1 MKFKFTNKK
10 YAIRK
15 LTMGVASIAIG
26 TILWG
31 GGYTLSGNSTLGTN
45 IAYAACNTNYYY
57 FLNHYDE
64 YETVYEADGTLAK
77 GEHKVAR
84 EVNEGRQLFQIVPIN
99 CSYEPYPALGDD
111 ELFHKPYEVITNKS
125 NVAKEYELKTLDN
138 NKKDHRT
145 EEDDTEEAKLWDR
158 YMNSPGEF
166 FFETRTRKKVLLNK
180 DENVTEPINNE
191 DGSIT
196 IPSHSVSKKYKNRKD
211 EMKEFSIGTIDE
223 NYLNKEHHYDD
234 NVYIRNTY
242 NKYVKDYFK
251 LVKVGNVERI
261 PISTTAIETDYVANN
276 TLDYGVRNTTNQGK
290 EGLRENVVTYEVD
303 RNTGALKNSTTVENT
318 IPMEKKIVEV
328 GTKEKVVY
336 SKKGNDVIK
345 TTTTYELNTTTGEV
359 TPKSIERIYNAGGV
373 APKEIVE
380 EIPKTITYIAD
391 ENLHYGTRNVEQ
403 AGENGKKVTTTT
415 YEVNPENGELIEH
428 TNEPVITEPTE
439 EIIKVGTQ
447 KRWETKREN
456 DDWIFTYTKYT
467 LNEQTGEVSTTEG
480 EDRKQDYFKPK
491 ITQIT
496 DGNKTIKTTTV
507 AIAFPNEAYDSDSL
521 NMPPVFTETTT
532 EETIETIP
540 SIKKYVK
547 DDTRNLGEE
556 NTISVQGKNGTKT
569 IVKTIYGDVD
579 KWILEKMPDEIKNNP
594 NFNGGTVTSEPVITE
609 ATDTIV
615 KVAAKDKVE
624 YLKVGNDVVKRIT
637 IYKVNPETGDVTS
650 EVKDEVIKVGEVK
663 YKVEYLKVGNDVVK
677 RTTTYKV
684 NPENGE
690 VTTEVKDEVIKTGE
704 VKDKVE
710 YLKVNND
717 VIKRTT
723 TYKVNPETGEIT
735 SEVKDEVVKTGEVK
749 DKVEYLKVGNDVVK
763 RTTTYKV
770 NPENGEVTTEVKD
783 EVIKTGE
790 VKDKVEYLKVNNDVI
805 KRTTTYKVNSETGE
819 ITSEVKD
826 EVIKT
831 EQPKVEHS
839 KGTELPLKQDELPEL
854 KVAIIKDKDNNI
866 LDVIKENEE
875 PKNIQGYVNTNKS
888 EIDNEGHKVYIYEKI
903 VETSKGTENPPVVNL
918 PEFTGGVNATDAPV
932 SEELPELKVDVRDAN
947 TDKKPNNIQD
957 NNTVNNKETQD
968 TTITNKE
975 EDKVVETNK
984 EPIANNKQTINKKD
998 ELPKTNASFFS
1009 GLGLLAGFGLIGR
1022 KKDK

>member
-10 YAIRK
+10 YAVRK

-45 IAYAACNTNYYY
+45 IAYAACSLNYYY

-99 CSYEPYPALGDD
+99 CSYEPYTALGDD

-223 NYLNKEHHYDD
+223 NYLNKEHYYDD

-303 RNTGALKNSTTVENT
+303 RNTGDLKNPTTVENT
-318 IPMEKKIVEV
+318 IPMEKKIIEV

-359 TPKSIERIYNAGGV
+359 TPKSIESIYNAGGV

-415 YEVNPENGELIEH
+415 YKVNPENGELIEH

-447 KRWETKREN
+447 KRWQAKREN
-456 DDWIFTYTKYT
+456 DDWVVNVTEYT
-467 LNEQTGEVSTTEG
+467 LNEQTGKVSETKEEG
-480 EDRKQDYFKPK
+480 RQQDYFKLK
-491 ITQIT
+491 VTETQE
-496 DGNKTIKTTTV
+496 GNKTIKTTTV
-507 AIAFPNEAYDSDSL
+507 GIAFPKENYDSYSL
-521 NMPPVFTETTT
+521 NIPPAFTYITTK
-532 EETIETIP
+532 EIIETIP
-540 SIKKYVK
+540 SVKKYVK
-547 DDTRNLGEE
+547 DNTRNLGEE
-556 NTISVQGKNGTKT
+556 NIIFTQGENGTKT
-569 IVKTIYGDVD
+569 IVETYYGGIV
-579 KWILEKMPDEIKNNP
+579 KRILEEMPDEIKNNS
-594 NFNGGTVTSEPVITE
+594 NFDERIVTSEPVITE
-609 ATDTIV
+609 ATDTII

-624 YLKVGNDVVKRIT
+624 YLKVNNDVVKRA
-637 IYKVNPETGDVTS
+637 
-650 EVKDEVIKVGEVK
+650 
-663 YKVEYLKVGNDVVK
+663 
-677 RTTTYKV
+677 TTYKV

-710 YLKVNND
+710 YLKV
-717 VIKRTT
+717 
-723 TYKVNPETGEIT
+723 
-735 SEVKDEVVKTGEVK
+735 
-749 DKVEYLKVGNDVVK
+749 GNDVVK

-770 NPENGEVTTEVKD
+770 NPENGEVTPEVKD

-790 VKDKVEYLKVNNDVI
+790 VKDKVEYLKVNNDVVKRTTTYKVNPETGEVTSEIKDEIVKTGEVKDKVEYLKVGNDVI

-854 KVAIIKDKDNNI
+854 KVAIIKDKENNI

-918 PEFTGGVNATDAPV
+918 PEFTGGVKATDAPV
-932 SEELPELKVDVRDAN
+932 VEELPELKVDVRD
-947 TDKKPNNIQD
+947 DKKPNNIHD
-957 NNTVNNKETQD
+957 NNTVN
-968 TTITNKE
+968 NKE

-984 EPIANNKQTINKKD
+984 EPVENNKQTISKKV
-998 ELPKTNASFFS
+998 ELPKTSASFFS
-1009 GLGLLAGFGLIGR
+1009 GLGLLAGFGLIRR

>member
-45 IAYAACNTNYYY
+45 IAYAACNPNSYY

-84 EVNEGRQLFQIVPIN
+84 EVNEGRQLFQLVPIN
-99 CSYEPYPALGDD
+99 CSYEPYTALGDD

-138 NKKDHRT
+138 NKKKHRT
-145 EEDDTEEAKLWDR
+145 EEDDKEEAKLWDR

-211 EMKEFSIGTIDE
+211 EIKEFSIRTIDE
-223 NYLNKEHHYDD
+223 NYLNKEHLYDD

-303 RNTGALKNSTTVENT
+303 RNTGDLKNPTTVENT
-318 IPMEKKIVEV
+318 IPMEKKIIEV

-345 TTTTYELNTTTGEV
+345 TTITYELNTTTGEV
-359 TPKSIERIYNAGGV
+359 TPHDN
-373 APKEIVE
+373 E
-380 EIPKTITYIAD
+380 E
-391 ENLHYGTRNVEQ
+391 
-403 AGENGKKVTTTT
+403 
-415 YEVNPENGELIEH
+415 
-428 TNEPVITEPTE
+428 VI
-439 EIIKVGTQ
+439 K
-447 KRWETKREN
+447 
-456 DDWIFTYTKYT
+456 
-467 LNEQTGEVSTTEG
+467 TGEV
-480 EDRKQDYFKPK
+480 
-491 ITQIT
+491 
-496 DGNKTIKTTTV
+496 
-507 AIAFPNEAYDSDSL
+507 
-521 NMPPVFTETTT
+521 
-532 EETIETIP
+532 
-540 SIKKYVK
+540 
-547 DDTRNLGEE
+547 
-556 NTISVQGKNGTKT
+556 
-569 IVKTIYGDVD
+569 
-579 KWILEKMPDEIKNNP
+579 
-594 NFNGGTVTSEPVITE
+594 
-609 ATDTIV
+609 
-615 KVAAKDKVE
+615 KDKVE
-624 YLKVGNDVVKRIT
+624 YLKVN
-637 IYKVNPETGDVTS
+637 
-650 EVKDEVIKVGEVK
+650 
-663 YKVEYLKVGNDVVK
+663 NDVVK

-690 VTTEVKDEVIKTGE
+690 VTSEVKDEVIKSDEVKDKIEYLKVNNDVVKRTTTYKVNPENGEVTPEVKDEVIKTGE

-717 VIKRTT
+717 VVKKTT
-723 TYKVNPETGEIT
+723 TYKVNPETGEVT
-735 SEVKDEVVKTGEVK
+735 SEVKDEIIKTGEVK

-790 VKDKVEYLKVNNDVI
+790 VKDKVEYLKVGNDIV
-805 KRTTTYKVNSETGE
+805 KRTTTYKVNPETGEVTPEVKDEVIKTGEVKDKIEYLKVGNDVVKRTTTYKVNPENGDVTSDVKDEVIKVGEVKDKVEYLKVGNDVVKRTTTYKVNPKTGE

-826 EVIKT
+826 EVVKT

-888 EIDNEGHKVYIYEKI
+888 EIDNEGHKVYIYEKM
-903 VETSKGTENPPVVNL
+903 VETSNGTENPPVVNL

-932 SEELPELKVDVRDAN
+932 IEELPELKVDVRDAN
-947 TDKKPNNIQD
+947 TDNKPNNIQD

-984 EPIANNKQTINKKD
+984 EPIENNKQTINKKD

-1009 GLGLLAGFGLIGR
+1009 GLGLLAGFGLIRR

>member
-1 MKFKFTNKK
+1 M
-10 YAIRK
+10 
-15 LTMGVASIAIG
+15 
-26 TILWG
+26 G

-45 IAYAACNTNYYY
+45 IAYAACNSNYYY

-303 RNTGALKNSTTVENT
+303 RNTGDLKNPTTVENT
-318 IPMEKKIVEV
+318 IPMEKKIIEV

-403 AGENGKKVTTTT
+403 AGANGKKVTTTT

-447 KRWETKREN
+447 KRWKTKREN

-615 KVAAKDKVE
+615 KVA
-624 YLKVGNDVVKRIT
+624 T
-637 IYKVNPETGDVTS
+637 
-650 EVKDEVIKVGEVK
+650 
-663 YKVEYLKVGNDVVK
+663 
-677 RTTTYKV
+677 
-684 NPENGE
+684 
-690 VTTEVKDEVIKTGE
+690 
-704 VKDKVE
+704 
-710 YLKVNND
+710 
-717 VIKRTT
+717 
-723 TYKVNPETGEIT
+723 
-735 SEVKDEVVKTGEVK
+735 K

-770 NPENGEVTTEVKD
+770 NPETGEVTPEVKD

-790 VKDKVEYLKVNNDVI
+790 VKDKIEYLKVGNDVV
-805 KRTTTYKVNSETGE
+805 KRTTTYKVNPENGE

-826 EVIKT
+826 EIVKT
-831 EQPKVEHS
+831 EQHKVENS
-839 KGTELPLKQDELPEL
+839 KGTEHPLKQDELPEL

-903 VETSKGTENPPVVNL
+903 VETSNGTENPPVVNL

-932 SEELPELKVDVRDAN
+932 VEELPELKVDVRD
-947 TDKKPNNIQD
+947 DKKPNNIHD
-957 NNTVNNKETQD
+957 NNTVN
-968 TTITNKE
+968 NKE

-984 EPIANNKQTINKKD
+984 EPVENNKQTISKKV
-998 ELPKTNASFFS
+998 ELPKTSASFFS
-1009 GLGLLAGFGLIGR
+1009 GLGLLAGFGLIRR
-1022 KKDK
+1022 KKDKQ

>member
-1 MKFKFTNKK
+1 MLLVLLLVQFC
-10 YAIRK
+10 
-15 LTMGVASIAIG
+15 G
-26 TILWG
+26 G

-45 IAYAACNTNYYY
+45 IAYAACNFQDYY

-84 EVNEGRQLFQIVPIN
+84 EVSEGRQLFQIVPIN
-99 CSYEPYPALGDD
+99 CSYAPYTALGDD

-138 NKKDHRT
+138 VKKDHRT
-145 EEDDTEEAKLWDR
+145 EEDDKEEAKLWDR

-196 IPSHSVSKKYKNRKD
+196 IPSHSVSKKYKNGKD

-223 NYLNKEHHYDD
+223 NYLNKEHTYDD

-261 PISTTAIETDYVANN
+261 PISTTTIETDYVANN

-303 RNTGALKNSTTVENT
+303 RNTGDLKNPTTVENT
-318 IPMEKKIVEV
+318 IPMEKNIIEV

-359 TPKSIERIYNAGGV
+359 TPH
-373 APKEIVE
+373 
-380 EIPKTITYIAD
+380 D
-391 ENLHYGTRNVEQ
+391 
-403 AGENGKKVTTTT
+403 
-415 YEVNPENGELIEH
+415 
-428 TNEPVITEPTE
+428 NE
-439 EIIKVGTQ
+439 
-447 KRWETKREN
+447 
-456 DDWIFTYTKYT
+456 
-467 LNEQTGEVSTTEG
+467 
-480 EDRKQDYFKPK
+480 
-491 ITQIT
+491 
-496 DGNKTIKTTTV
+496 
-507 AIAFPNEAYDSDSL
+507 
-521 NMPPVFTETTT
+521 
-532 EETIETIP
+532 
-540 SIKKYVK
+540 
-547 DDTRNLGEE
+547 
-556 NTISVQGKNGTKT
+556 
-569 IVKTIYGDVD
+569 
-579 KWILEKMPDEIKNNP
+579 
-594 NFNGGTVTSEPVITE
+594 
-609 ATDTIV
+609 
-615 KVAAKDKVE
+615 
-624 YLKVGNDVVKRIT
+624 
-637 IYKVNPETGDVTS
+637 
-650 EVKDEVIKVGEVK
+650 
-663 YKVEYLKVGNDVVK
+663 
-677 RTTTYKV
+677 
-684 NPENGE
+684 
-690 VTTEVKDEVIKTGE
+690 EVIKTGE

-717 VIKRTT
+717 VVKRTT
-723 TYKVNPETGEIT
+723 TYKVNPENGEVT
-735 SEVKDEVVKTGEVK
+735 SEVKDEVIKSDEVKDKIEYLKVNNDVVKRTTTYKVNPENGEVTPEVKDEIIKTGEVK

-770 NPENGEVTTEVKD
+770 NPENGE
-783 EVIKTGE
+783 
-790 VKDKVEYLKVNNDVI
+790 
-805 KRTTTYKVNSETGE
+805 

-826 EVIKT
+826 EIVKT
-831 EQPKVEHS
+831 EQHKVENS
-839 KGTELPLKQDELPEL
+839 KGTEHPLKQDELPEL

-903 VETSKGTENPPVVNL
+903 VETSNGTENPPVVNL

-932 SEELPELKVDVRDAN
+932 VEELPELKVDVRD
-947 TDKKPNNIQD
+947 DKKPNNIHD
-957 NNTVNNKETQD
+957 NNTVN
-968 TTITNKE
+968 NKE

-984 EPIANNKQTINKKD
+984 EPVENNKQTISKKV
-998 ELPKTNASFFS
+998 ELPKTSASFFS
-1009 GLGLLAGFGLIGR
+1009 GLGLLAGFGLIRR

>member
-1 MKFKFTNKK
+1 MLLVLLLVRFC
-10 YAIRK
+10 
-15 LTMGVASIAIG
+15 G
-26 TILWG
+26 G

-84 EVNEGRQLFQIVPIN
+84 EVNEGRQLFQLVPIN
-99 CSYEPYPALGDD
+99 CSYEPYTALGDD

-138 NKKDHRT
+138 NKKNHRT
-145 EEDDTEEAKLWDR
+145 EEDDKEEAKLWDR

-211 EMKEFSIGTIDE
+211 EMKEFSIRTIDE
-223 NYLNKEHHYDD
+223 NYLNKEHVYDD

-261 PISTTAIETDYVANN
+261 PISTIAIETDYVANN
-276 TLDYGVRNTTNQGK
+276 TLDYGIRNTTNQGK

-303 RNTGALKNSTTVENT
+303 RNTGDLKNPTTVENT
-318 IPMEKKIVEV
+318 IPMEKKIIEV

-359 TPKSIERIYNAGGV
+359 TPKSIESIYNAGAV

-447 KRWETKREN
+447 KRWKTKREN

-594 NFNGGTVTSEPVITE
+594 NFNGGTVTSDPVIIET
-609 ATDTIV
+609 TDTIV

-663 YKVEYLKVGNDVVK
+663 DKVEYLKVGNDVVK
-677 RTTTYKV
+677 RTT
-684 NPENGE
+684 
-690 VTTEVKDEVIKTGE
+690 I
-704 VKDKVE
+704 
-710 YLKVNND
+710 
-717 VIKRTT
+717 
-723 TYKVNPETGEIT
+723 YKVNPETGEIT
-735 SEVKDEVVKTGEVK
+735 SEVKDEIIKTGEVK

-770 NPENGEVTTEVKD
+770 NPETGEVTLEVKD
-783 EVIKTGE
+783 EIIKTGE
-790 VKDKVEYLKVNNDVI
+790 VKDKVEYLKVGNDVV
-805 KRTTTYKVNSETGE
+805 KRTTIYKVNPETGE

-826 EVIKT
+826 EVVKT
-831 EQPKVEHS
+831 EQPKVENS

-854 KVAIIKDKDNNI
+854 KVAIIKDKENNI

-888 EIDNEGHKVYIYEKI
+888 EIDNEGHKVYIYEKM
-903 VETSKGTENPPVVNL
+903 VETSNGTENPPVVNL

-932 SEELPELKVDVRDAN
+932 IEELPEIKVDVRDAN
-947 TDKKPNNIQD
+947 TDNKPKNIQD

-984 EPIANNKQTINKKD
+984 EPIENNKQTINKKD

-1009 GLGLLAGFGLIGR
+1009 GLGLLAGLGLLRR